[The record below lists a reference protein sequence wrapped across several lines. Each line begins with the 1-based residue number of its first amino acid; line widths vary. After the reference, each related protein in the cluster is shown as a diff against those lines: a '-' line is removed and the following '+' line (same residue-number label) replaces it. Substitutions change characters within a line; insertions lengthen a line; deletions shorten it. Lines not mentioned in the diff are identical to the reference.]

1 MPHTQHQI
9 QQFLQN
15 ADYHPQYKWGQNFLI
30 DLNLMNCLTEAA
42 DIQPHDTILEVG
54 TGTGSLTELIAERAG
69 GVVTVEIDKQ
79 LAEIAA
85 INLSNFQNISLI
97 HTDILA
103 TKSTIDPAVLSAVDK
118 ACRHFDQPFKLVANL
133 PYQVASPLIINLLM
147 DANKPSGMFITIQAE
162 VANRTTALPG
172 TRDYGLLTI
181 LMQATG
187 QVKQIRKLPPQ
198 AFWPAPKVSSTMIAW
213 TIDLEKLQH
222 IKSLK
227 TLRQVIDLLLGHRRK
242 KIGTCLSA
250 KAPDL
255 DFTPLL
261 AKLNIDPNQ
270 RGETLTPQQFVA
282 LANML
287 AN

>member
-1 MPHTQHQI
+1 MPHTQKQI

-15 ADYHPQYKWGQNFLI
+15 TDYRPQYKWGQNFLI
-30 DLNLMNCLTEAA
+30 DLNLMNCLLDAA
-42 DIQPHDTILEVG
+42 GLQPHDTVLEVG

-69 GVVTVEIDKQ
+69 GTVTVEIDKQ

-85 INLSNFQNISLI
+85 SNLSNFQNISLI

-103 TKSTIDPAVLSAVDK
+103 TKSTIDPAVLAAVDK
-118 ACRHFDQPFKLVANL
+118 ACCHYNHPFKLVANL
-133 PYQVASPLIINLLM
+133 PYQIASPLMINLLM

-162 VANRTTALPG
+162 VAKRMTALPG

-187 QVKQIRKLPPQ
+187 HVKQIRKLPPQ
-198 AFWPAPKVSSTMIAW
+198 AFWPAPKVSSAMIAW

-222 IKSLK
+222 IKNLK
-227 TLRQVIDLLLGHRRK
+227 ILRQVIDLLLGHRRK
-242 KIGTCLSA
+242 KIGTCLNA
-250 KAPDL
+250 KAPNLDL
-255 DFTPLL
+255 SPLL
-261 AKLNIDPNQ
+261 GKLNIDPNH

-282 LANML
+282 LANLL
-287 AN
+287 A